1 MLQRTLTALV
11 GIPIL
16 VGAVWWGAPWLTLL
30 VLLVG
35 VLSIRELYR
44 LLPPD
49 TGQLPVKLGA
59 LWVISLVLGAQAG
72 SGLGNFLIISSGIL
86 AAGAFLALLWLIAFY
101 SGPRL
106 STAGVYLIG
115 GPAYVG
121 FLLAHALALREV
133 GDSADLGRNWLLF
146 ALLVTFATDTGAF
159 LVGRGLGR
167 HYLAPSVS
175 PNKTW
180 EGSAGGF
187 ACGVAA
193 ALALG
198 LVLDLAV
205 PRWQQGIVGATV
217 GVVAQWGDL
226 FESKLKR
233 ISNVKD
239 AGSIIPGHGG
249 ILDRLDSVL
258 LSVPAVYYLIVTVFE
273 P

>member
-1 MLQRTLTALV
+1 V
-11 GIPIL
+11 GIPVL

-35 VLSIRELYR
+35 VLGIRELYR
-44 LLPPD
+44 LVPPE
-49 TGQLPVKLGA
+49 TGQLPGSLGA
-59 LWVISLVLGAQAG
+59 LWVISLLLGAQAG
-72 SGLGNFLIISSGIL
+72 SGLGDFLIISFGIL

-106 STAGVYLIG
+106 LTAGVYLIG
-115 GPAYVG
+115 GPIYVG
-121 FLLAHALALREV
+121 FLLAHTLALREV
-133 GDSADLGRNWLLF
+133 GHGADLGRNWLLF

-159 LVGRGLGR
+159 LVGRCLGR
-167 HYLAPSVS
+167 HYMAPGISTK
-175 PNKTW
+175 KTW

-187 ACGVAA
+187 ACAVVV

-198 LVLDLAV
+198 LVFDLAV
-205 PRWQQGIVGATV
+205 PWWQQGIVGATV

-226 FESKLKR
+226 IESKLKR
-233 ISNVKD
+233 ISKVKD

-258 LSVPAVYYLIVTVFE
+258 VSVPVVYYLLVMVFE

>member
-11 GIPIL
+11 GVPVL
-16 VGAVWWGAPWLTLL
+16 VAAVWWGAPWLTLL

-44 LLPPD
+44 LLPPG
-49 TGQLPVKLGA
+49 TGPLPVTLGA
-59 LWVISLVLGAQAG
+59 LWVISLLLGAQAG
-72 SGLGNFLIISSGIL
+72 SGLGNFLVISAGIL
-86 AAGAFLALLWLIAFY
+86 AAGAFVALLWLIAFY

-106 STAGVYLIG
+106 SAAGVYLIG
-115 GPAYVG
+115 GPVYVG
-121 FLLAHALALREV
+121 FLLAHILSLREV
-133 GDSADLGRNWLLF
+133 GDGTDLGRDWLLF

-167 HYLAPSVS
+167 HPMAPSIS

-187 ACGVAA
+187 AFGVVV

-198 LVLDLAV
+198 LVFDLAV
-205 PRWQQGIVGATV
+205 PWWQQGIIGAIV
-217 GVVAQWGDL
+217 GVVAQLGDL

-239 AGSIIPGHGG
+239 TGSIIPGHGG
-249 ILDRLDSVL
+249 ILDRLDSVVV
-258 LSVPAVYYLIVTVFE
+258 SVPVVYYLLVTVFE